1 MFFARSEASLGWKRI
16 QEQPGAVEDAGGTQE
31 SMKELLRNIRSQIKS
46 LNPSEKYPPQSVDA
60 AVWPHL
66 EEF

>member
-1 MFFARSEASLGWKRI
+1 MV
-16 QEQPGAVEDAGGTQE
+16 QEQPGAVEDTRETQE
-31 SMKELLRNIRSQIKS
+31 LMKELLGNICSQIKS
-46 LNPSEKYPPQSVDA
+46 LNPSEKYPPQSGDA